1 MSHQEVATMRFPKP
15 KRRDRADVGSLRFE
29 YCCGAECDEECRRQA
44 MHEAFV
50 RMTPMFGMRMG

>member
-1 MSHQEVATMRFPKP
+1 MRIGGR
-15 KRRDRADVGSLRFE
+15 KRRGGSFQDPAITTRFE

-50 RMTPMFGMRMG
+50 RMTPVFDMRMG